1 MKLFTMCYL
10 LAKEKLVFSS
20 RVSLDILSLLREV
33 LCSAIDDQHK
43 MNLKILENF
52 CLIFLCLEIFVF
64 IFCLYIMVCFFCGVY
79 MSVYV
84 YFFPVGFILFVCF
97 LKKRE
102 ERDR

>member
-64 IFCLYIMVCFFCGVY
+64 IFCLYIMVCFFLWGIYECVC
-79 MSVYV
+79 V
-84 YFFPVGFILFVCF
+84 FFPVGFILFVCF